1 MGGKLGSG
9 SERIPGRGEWPFRMR
24 DEIFA
29 HLREALV
36 AHGPTVIVLRGT
48 AGTGKSRIARECAA
62 WHQRRGRR
70 VTWVGA
76 NGSLQT
82 IPWGAFV
89 ALMGAGGE
97 PIITLRE
104 LSDRVGRAS
113 GEPLMPLLICDDAQ
127 HLDERSAAV
136 VAEVARRRTASIVM
150 TIRDGVKVPEAIRVL
165 REAENTLV
173 IRVGELDRAGVAEM
187 LAVVL
192 GDRVRPSSV
201 DRVHALTRGNFLYL
215 RELLR
220 GEVDASRFAR
230 QGDQW
235 TWQRDDSLPQGLT
248 SVIADR
254 LDELDPGLTD
264 LLDLLAVASSLRCS
278 VYERIVGPAVIERAE
293 CEGLVRSSHSGS
305 AIEVEAAHPLF
316 VEIARMRMG
325 ERRRMR
331 LSGRLVT
338 EWAAADLAES
348 RTPTLQDAL
357 RIARLRLD
365 SELETPPRDLAAA
378 ATLALSFTD
387 LELAERLSR
396 AALTAGEHPE
406 ALFALGMALTG
417 QAQGA
422 EASRVL
428 ERYAQ
433 MVPGG
438 DHHVAVARGGTLF
451 WPLRRP
457 AEAITAVES
466 AARSAVEP
474 TRVAGL
480 IAMRALFEV
489 LVGDPTRGLRIA
501 STVGAEPEADDVAR
515 IILAWTRTAAFALLG
530 RGDDAADAAAVG
542 YETGGR
548 VPANLGF
555 GVAELHLTSVRI
567 DGRTAG
573 AADIIGRFAA
583 EAAWSGGLGA
593 VLERRLRGRA
603 ALIESRLQEAV
614 DLFEDLQDDIVRLA
628 PNGLLF
634 SCSVDLAQ
642 AHALRGDAIRARRAL
657 DAARADM
664 HPAFGFLLP
673 EVDIAESLV
682 LAAEGRIGPA
692 IDAARAAALG
702 ARRSGADGYES
713 LALAAAARLGDF
725 DGVERLREL
734 RECVQGPRVRIA
746 LSHAEALRR
755 ADSAGLELASAAYEA
770 MGDLVAAAD
779 AMAQAAF
786 ELYAAA
792 RTRDALRTSHRAS
805 ALAER
810 AQGARTFAIRRLEH
824 PPSLS
829 TREYEIARLAA
840 AGLSNR
846 AIAELLAIS
855 VRTVEGHILR
865 AIAKSGVANRA
876 ALVDVVVGNPAG
888 RGVAGN
894 R

>member
-9 SERIPGRGEWPFRMR
+9 SETIPGRGEWPFRMR
-24 DEIFA
+24 DEVFA

-36 AHGPTVIVLRGT
+36 AHGPTVIVLRGM
-48 AGTGKSRIARECAA
+48 AGTGKTRIARECAA

-104 LSDRVGRAS
+104 LSDRIGRAS
-113 GEPLMPLLICDDAQ
+113 GESLMPLLICDDAQ

-165 REAENTLV
+165 MEAENTLV
-173 IRVGELDRAGVAEM
+173 IRVEELDRAGVADM

-201 DRVHALTRGNFLYL
+201 DQVHALTRGNFLYL

-235 TWQRDDSLPQGLT
+235 TWQRDESLPQGLT

-254 LDELDPGLTD
+254 LDALDPGLTD

-293 CEGLVRSSHSGS
+293 CEGLVRSSRSDS
-305 AIEVEAAHPLF
+305 AIELEAAHPLF
-316 VEIARMRMG
+316 LEIARMRMG

-348 RTPTLQDAL
+348 RTPTIQDAL

-365 SELETPPRDLAAA
+365 SDLETPPRDLAAA

-396 AALTAGEHPE
+396 AALVAAEHPE

-422 EASRVL
+422 EAARVL

-474 TRVAGL
+474 ILVAGL

-501 STVGAEPEADDVAR
+501 STVGAEADDLAR
-515 IILAWTRTAAFALLG
+515 IILAWTRTAAFALMG
-530 RGDDAADAAAVG
+530 RGEDAADAAAVG
-542 YETGGR
+542 YEAGGR

-555 GVAELHLTSVRI
+555 GVAEVHLTSVRI
-567 DGRTAG
+567 DGRSTD

-603 ALIESRLQEAV
+603 ALIESRLQDAV

-642 AHALRGDAIRARRAL
+642 AHALRGDAVRARRAL

-713 LALAAAARLGDF
+713 LALAAAARLGHF

-734 RECVQGPRVRIA
+734 GERVQGPRVRIA
-746 LSHAEALRR
+746 LSHAEALQR
-755 ADSAGLELASAAYEA
+755 ADSAGLELASAAYEE

-786 ELYAAA
+786 ELHAGA

-865 AIAKSGVANRA
+865 AVAKSGVSNRA
-876 ALVDVVVGNPAG
+876 ALVDVVVGSPAG
-888 RGVAGN
+888 RWVAGN